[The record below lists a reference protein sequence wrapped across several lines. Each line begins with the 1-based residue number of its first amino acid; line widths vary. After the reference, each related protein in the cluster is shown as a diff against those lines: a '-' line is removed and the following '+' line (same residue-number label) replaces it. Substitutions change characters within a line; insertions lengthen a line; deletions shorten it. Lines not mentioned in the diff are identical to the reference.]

1 MMTKLLPEERI
12 KDLRVERRLTGKD
25 LCELIGVPESTYNG
39 YERGNEIPHSV
50 VLKLAEF
57 YGVTTDYLLGVSENR
72 NPANADLTDLHLQDK
87 TIELLKS
94 EKLNNRLICEM
105 IEHEEFPKF
114 LVDAEIYIDRWME
127 NYIRILDFV
136 LLQFREQFTEN
147 CGTVIDPAVIDEQLQ
162 NFRGSDDDYFAQNV
176 ADHIFKI
183 VYDIKEAHRKDITT
197 SPHTS
202 VGDLLCNVGAVVQ
215 TMMEPTAESIY
226 EAVCGQY
233 GIDDKRMSG
242 EQIEAVKEFF
252 GKASVVKAGKKGRV
266 ANTVYTAPS
275 ARRYSPSVPLI

>member
-1 MMTKLLPEERI
+1 MLTKVLPEERI

-25 LCELIGVPESTYNG
+25 LCKLIDVPESTYNG
-39 YERGNEIPHSV
+39 YELGHEIPHSV
-50 VLKLAEF
+50 LLKLSAIF
-57 YGVTTDYLLGVSENR
+57 GVTTDYLLGLSENK

-94 EKLNNRLICEM
+94 GDLNNRLICEM
-105 IEHEEFPKF
+105 IEHEDFPKF

-136 LLQFREQFTEN
+136 FLQIRDQFTEN
-147 CGTVIDPAVIDEQLQ
+147 CGTVIDPTVIDEMLQ

-197 SPHTS
+197 SPFPS
-202 VGDLLCNVGAVVQ
+202 IGDLVCNVEPMIQ
-215 TMMEPTAESIY
+215 TMMNPTAESIY
-226 EAVCGQY
+226 EEVCDRY
-233 GIDDKRMSG
+233 GIDDKRMSVELIKG
-242 EQIEAVKEFF
+242 VKEFF
-252 GKASVVKAGKKGRV
+252 GKASVIKAGKKGRLIKTEEIV
-266 ANTVYTAPS
+266 AE
-275 ARRYSPSVPLI
+275 